1 MNHDLNDQLF
11 RLTQSEYI
19 TKYYSK
25 DIREGL
31 WYPTDTLS
39 LSEVNDTAFVNNYFQ
54 MSWNVIQKHLLG
66 KPAAEYIAL
75 RSADSLKKEKSKMM
89 VVVDS
94 DDHVKHYCLQTP
106 VSQYITVMGRFD
118 SMDELL
124 ISVFTEEC
132 NDTWKL
138 VPFMGEGDRLVESE
152 KEEHDCTT
160 RGLEAV
166 NWIVY

>member
-19 TKYYSK
+19 IKYYLK
-25 DIREGL
+25 EIREGL

-39 LSEVNDTAFVNNYFQ
+39 QSEVEDTSFVNNYFQ

-66 KPAAEYIAL
+66 KPTAEYIAL
-75 RSADSLKKEKSKMM
+75 RSADSLKKKKSKMM

-106 VSQYITVMGRFD
+106 VGQYVTVMGRFD
-118 SMDELL
+118 SMDELR
-124 ISVFTEEC
+124 ISVFTEEYYE
-132 NDTWKL
+132 TWKL
-138 VPFMGEGDRLVESE
+138 VPFMGEGDRLVEL
-152 KEEHDCTT
+152 EEEERNNITQC
-160 RGLEAV
+160 LEVV